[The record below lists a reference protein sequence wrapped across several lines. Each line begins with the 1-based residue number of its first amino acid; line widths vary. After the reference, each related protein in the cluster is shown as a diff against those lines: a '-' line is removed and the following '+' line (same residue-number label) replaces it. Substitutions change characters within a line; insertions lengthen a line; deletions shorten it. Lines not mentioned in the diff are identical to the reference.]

1 MSIPTGAARK
11 ADRRRLL
18 IVVPGH
24 WALPE
29 PCAKEPWLQRVW
41 PRSPTTSTAA
51 GRSCRWCRPPGT
63 QMSTARANA
72 ELSLAW
78 LLEPLSVETFLDEI
92 WGKDHHHITSARS
105 FDALLPGPATV
116 DGLLELFRHEPAA
129 LRLVRGKDKKGPES
143 YRLADDTLDVAGV
156 RNDFADGYTIVLDG
170 VEQYVRTIGT
180 LARSLEVELNFPTQV
195 NTYITPPQS
204 TGLVPHY
211 DDHDVLIL
219 QIQGSKTW
227 HLYVGADMPP
237 REIQRDKDKAVVLET
252 LPTPTD
258 VHLAAGDVLYVPR
271 GRVHA
276 AETQS
281 EPSIHLTV
289 GIHAPTVLMLA
300 IGALYSQSFRDDR
313 LNARLPARHLDDGEL
328 AATVRDLVLEAVATV
343 QDPDAM
349 TDGVGLLSD
358 VLVRRGKCPPVG
370 EIAGA
375 NTVDTQ
381 TRVVKYQPLYSRV
394 KAADGGVTLHF
405 ASLSIN
411 AGFDHEAALRFVSAS
426 TEPFQ
431 VGDLPALRPEQQT
444 DLARTLIVSGFLVR
458 LPNGG
463 ADREHD

>member
-1 MSIPTGAARK
+1 
-11 ADRRRLL
+11 
-18 IVVPGH
+18 
-24 WALPE
+24 
-29 PCAKEPWLQRVW
+29 
-41 PRSPTTSTAA
+41 
-51 GRSCRWCRPPGT
+51 
-63 QMSTARANA
+63 
-72 ELSLAW
+72 
-78 LLEPLSVETFLDEI
+78 
-92 WGKDHHHITSARS
+92 
-105 FDALLPGPATV
+105 
-116 DGLLELFRHEPAA
+116 
-129 LRLVRGKDKKGPES
+129 
-143 YRLADDTLDVAGV
+143 
-156 RNDFADGYTIVLDG
+156 LDG

-237 REIQRDKDKAVVLET
+237 REIQRDKDKAVVLER
-252 LPTPTD
+252 LPTPSD
-258 VHLAAGDVLYVPR
+258 VHLEAGDVLYVPR

-276 AETQS
+276 AETHS

-313 LNARLPARHLDDGEL
+313 LNAQLPARHLDDADL
-328 AATVRDLVLEAVATV
+328 DATVRDLVLEAVATV
-343 QDPDAM
+343 QDPDAL
-349 TDGVGLLSD
+349 TDGIGLLSD

-370 EIAGA
+370 QIAGA

-381 TRVVKYQPLYSRV
+381 TRVVKYQPLYSQV
-394 KAADGGVTLHF
+394 KAADGGVTLQF
-405 ASLSIN
+405 ASLSIS
-411 AGFDHEAALRFVSAS
+411 AGSDHAAALRFVSAS
-426 TEPFQ
+426 TEPFH
-431 VGDLPALRPEQQT
+431 VGDLPGLRPEQQT

>member
-41 PRSPTTSTAA
+41 LRSPTTTSAA
-51 GRSCRWCRPPGT
+51 ARCVRGCRPPGT

-116 DGLLELFRHEPAA
+116 AGLLELFRHEPAA

-156 RNDFADGYTIVLDG
+156 RNAFADGYTIVLDG
-170 VEQYVRTIGT
+170 VEEYVRTIGT

-237 REIQRDKDKAVVLET
+237 REIQRDKDKAVVLEI

-258 VHLAAGDVLYVPR
+258 VHLEAGDVLYVPR
-271 GRVHA
+271 GRVNA
-276 AETQS
+276 AR
-281 EPSIHLTV
+281 
-289 GIHAPTVLMLA
+289 A
-300 IGALYSQSFRDDR
+300 IDSSDR
-313 LNARLPARHLDDGEL
+313 WN
-328 AATVRDLVLEAVATV
+328 
-343 QDPDAM
+343 
-349 TDGVGLLSD
+349 
-358 VLVRRGKCPPVG
+358 
-370 EIAGA
+370 
-375 NTVDTQ
+375 
-381 TRVVKYQPLYSRV
+381 SR
-394 KAADGGVTLHF
+394 ADGAH
-405 ASLSIN
+405 
-411 AGFDHEAALRFVSAS
+411 AGDRSAVLA
-426 TEPFQ
+426 E
-431 VGDLPALRPEQQT
+431 LPR
-444 DLARTLIVSGFLVR
+444 
-458 LPNGG
+458 
-463 ADREHD
+463 